1 MTAFALFAADE
12 ALRVANARM
21 AQLQLEAANER
32 LGRVSR
38 PRRTLAGTLR
48 SALSSLKTALGSV
61 DGAAPVLPRLAD
73 YPYRS

>member
-1 MTAFALFAADE
+1 MTAFAMFAADE

-21 AQLQLEAANER
+21 AQLQLEAANQR
-32 LGRVSR
+32 LARVSR
-38 PRRTLAGTLR
+38 PRPTLAGAVR
-48 SALSSLKTALGSV
+48 SALSSLRTALGSI